1 MRRTSHL
8 ILLGLLLLGGVF
20 APGVA
25 RADAID
31 GHWCSE
37 GGLRM
42 TIQGPALVSPGGVRM
57 AGDYTRHAFSYA
69 APAGEPGGGGRVD
82 LRLMGENAV
91 AAQAETGSIEPL
103 WRRCGPP
110 VS

>member
-1 MRRTSHL
+1 MRHAPRRFL
-8 ILLGLLLLGGVF
+8 PGLLLLGAFV
-20 APGVA
+20 PGVA

-57 AGDYTRHAFSYA
+57 AGA
-69 APAGEPGGGGRVD
+69 AAAGW
-82 LRLMGENAV
+82 
-91 AAQAETGSIEPL
+91 I
-103 WRRCGPP
+103 CG
-110 VS
+110 